1 LRLPL
6 YSLRTGIMA
15 QLMFLIIAAMLLIH
29 VAELKFSENNLVQA
43 RIQACRMLVLALEE
57 NIGVLLR
64 TKGMDPGNVC
74 RDPVFMRSMSGLLS
88 KGGFSDGVLVDFTGD
103 VCERGAERPDE
114 QVLGLAKEALKTSV
128 WNARFTGTTWGV
140 IWLGPEYLSVS
151 SPLFFQDRAVGAVAF
166 RSSLVPIYE
175 TLRKVQKIVIA
186 YILLDTLVLTLVGI
200 LLLSRIVVKP
210 IRKMLKMASEY
221 RDGRMI
227 PIAVESSTNEIGELS
242 RSLAAMLKRLDENK
256 GELQAH
262 INSLERANA
271 DLQQAQSSLVRSEKL
286 ASVGRL
292 AAGVAH
298 EIGNPLSISLGY
310 LELLRKADVTEEER
324 RDFLERLEIEVS
336 RISRIIRQLLD
347 FSRPSSAKPEKTHV
361 HDVLRKT
368 MTILKPQP
376 MMEGIEVRYH
386 PEAED
391 DLLVADPNRLQQV
404 FVNIVMNAA
413 DALAE
418 GRRTCSGEKENFL
431 FIRTRSDDANFIVEF
446 SDTGPGI
453 PQEELTHIFDPFYTT
468 KEPGKGTGLGLSVC
482 YRIVESIGGVIRA
495 ESRERQG
502 ASFIVTLPLAS
513 THQAVS

>member
-1 LRLPL
+1 
-6 YSLRTGIMA
+6 
-15 QLMFLIIAAMLLIH
+15 
-29 VAELKFSENNLVQA
+29 
-43 RIQACRMLVLALEE
+43 
-57 NIGVLLR
+57 
-64 TKGMDPGNVC
+64 
-74 RDPVFMRSMSGLLS
+74 
-88 KGGFSDGVLVDFTGD
+88 
-103 VCERGAERPDE
+103 
-114 QVLGLAKEALKTSV
+114 
-128 WNARFTGTTWGV
+128 
-140 IWLGPEYLSVS
+140 
-151 SPLFFQDRAVGAVAF
+151 
-166 RSSLVPIYE
+166 
-175 TLRKVQKIVIA
+175 
-186 YILLDTLVLTLVGI
+186 
-200 LLLSRIVVKP
+200 
-210 IRKMLKMASEY
+210 LKMASEY

-298 EIGNPLSISLGY
+298 EIGNPISISLGY

-324 RDFLERLEIEVS
+324 RDFLERLETEVS

-361 HDVLRKT
+361 HDVLRKS

-386 PEAED
+386 PEAGD
-391 DLLVADPNRLQQV
+391 DLLIADPNRLQQV

-418 GRRTCSGEKENFL
+418 GRRTCSGEKENLL
-431 FIRTRSDDANFIVEF
+431 FIRTGSDDANFTVEF

-482 YRIVESIGGVIRA
+482 YRIVESMGGVIKA
-495 ESRERQG
+495 ESREGQG
-502 ASFIVTLPLAS
+502 ATILVTLPLAKS
-513 THQAVS
+513 